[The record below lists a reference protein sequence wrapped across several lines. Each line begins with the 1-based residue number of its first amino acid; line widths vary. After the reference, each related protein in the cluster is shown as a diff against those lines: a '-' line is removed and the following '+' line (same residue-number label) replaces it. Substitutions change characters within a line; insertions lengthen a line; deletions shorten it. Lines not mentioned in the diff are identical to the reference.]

1 MMASAK
7 PAGVAGGAS
16 HGLNTMM
23 GNMSRID
30 PATYTL
36 SFAHFDIEPRLRRL
50 SRDGAVVPIG
60 ARAFD
65 ILRLLAEAPG
75 QILDHRYLMERAWAG
90 RVVGEANL
98 RVQIAALRRAL
109 DASGVERLIL
119 NVPGRGYLLAAPV
132 VRR

>member
-1 MMASAK
+1 
-7 PAGVAGGAS
+7 
-16 HGLNTMM
+16 
-23 GNMSRID
+23 MSGDD
-30 PATYTL
+30 PVPYTL
-36 SFAHFDIEPRLRRL
+36 SFAQFDIEPRLRRL

-65 ILRLLAEAPG
+65 LLRLLAEAPG
-75 QILDHRYLMERAWAG
+75 QVLDHRYLMERAWAG

-109 DASGVERLIL
+109 DAGGAAGYIL
-119 NVPGRGYLLAAPV
+119 NVPGRGYLLTEPV

>member
-1 MMASAK
+1 MMTSAK
-7 PAGVAGGAS
+7 PADVAGSAS
-16 HGLNTMM
+16 TCRYTMI
-23 GNMSRID
+23 GNMTGDD
-30 PATYTL
+30 PAPYTL

-60 ARAFD
+60 SRAFD

-75 QILDHRYLMERAWAG
+75 QVLEHRYLMERAWAG

-119 NVPGRGYLLAAPV
+119 NVPGRGYLLTAPV

>member
-1 MMASAK
+1 MMTSAK
-7 PAGVAGGAS
+7 PADVAGSASTCRITMTGNLGGA
-16 HGLNTMM
+16 
-23 GNMSRID
+23 D

-36 SFAHFDIEPRLRRL
+36 SFAQFDIEPRLRRL

-75 QILDHRYLMERAWAG
+75 QVLEHRYLMERAWAG

-109 DASGVERLIL
+109 DAAGVERLIL
-119 NVPGRGYLLAAPV
+119 NVPGRGYLLTAPV

>member
-1 MMASAK
+1 MIVDS
-7 PAGVAGGAS
+7 
-16 HGLNTMM
+16 
-23 GNMSRID
+23 SRGD
-30 PATYTL
+30 PAPYTL
-36 SFAHFDIEPRLRRL
+36 SFADFDIEPRLRRL
-50 SRDGAVVPIG
+50 SRAGAVVRIG

-75 QILDHRYLMERAWAG
+75 QVLDHRYLMERAWAG

-109 DASGVERLIL
+109 DAGGVERYIL
-119 NVPGRGYLLAAPV
+119 NVPGRGYLLTAPV

>member
-1 MMASAK
+1 MIGHKTGDDRA
-7 PAGVAGGAS
+7 
-16 HGLNTMM
+16 H
-23 GNMSRID
+23 
-30 PATYTL
+30 YTL

-50 SRDGAVVPIG
+50 SRDGAEIPIG

-75 QILDHRYLMERAWAG
+75 QVLEHRYLLERAWAG

-98 RVQIAALRRAL
+98 RVQIAALRRIL
-109 DASGVERLIL
+109 DVNGVERYIL
-119 NVPGRGYLLAAPV
+119 NVPGRGYLLTAPV